1 MMRTKRMIA
10 KKVNMQKTLNLKKI
24 LTKLMRRSKSFYI
37 NRAFSESTLSDN
49 NIPWVNCSI
58 CIKSQDYLYQFLS
71 TIKCLEFYQN
81 YTIYDQSRSLPLNM
95 NYFIYFQIQKV
106 KILAWSGDTTTTVD
120 ICNYI

>member
-1 MMRTKRMIA
+1 MIA

-81 YTIYDQSRSLPLNM
+81 YTIYYQSRSLIMYELFYLISDPKGKNLALVRWHN
-95 NYFIYFQIQKV
+95 NY
-106 KILAWSGDTTTTVD
+106 
-120 ICNYI
+120 C

>member
-1 MMRTKRMIA
+1 MGNGNLRMMKSMMRTKRMIA

-24 LTKLMRRSKSFYI
+24 LTKLMRRTKSFYI

-71 TIKCLEFYQN
+71 TIKCLEFYH
-81 YTIYDQSRSLPLNM
+81 YTIYDQSRLFYL
-95 NYFIYFQIQKV
+95 
-106 KILAWSGDTTTTVD
+106 
-120 ICNYI
+120 

>member
-1 MMRTKRMIA
+1 MIA

-24 LTKLMRRSKSFYI
+24 LTKLLRRTKSFYI

-71 TIKCLEFYQN
+71 TIKCLEFYPN
-81 YTIYDQSRSLPLNM
+81 YTIYDQSRSLLLNM

-106 KILAWSGDTTTTVD
+106 KI
-120 ICNYI
+120 

>member
-1 MMRTKRMIA
+1 MGEWISWKISNLMYRKLGKPLMSTKRMIA

-37 NRAFSESTLSDN
+37 NSAFSESTLSDN

-81 YTIYDQSRSLPLNM
+81 YTIYYQ
-95 NYFIYFQIQKV
+95 
-106 KILAWSGDTTTTVD
+106 
-120 ICNYI
+120 